1 MSYVETQ
8 APPPQG
14 IDPSAI
20 YMQTGDGVIDPSTA
34 SIFAGVSKYG
44 MHQKV
49 ELLEAATCGCCEQ
62 QNSYKIYDQNGQKI
76 LKIKED
82 SSCLCRV
89 CCRPYHQL
97 QLEVKNEIS
106 DDHEQVLLLDRPFR
120 CGSCCPVWGPCCQ
133 QQLDVYVREKGEGGE
148 DDPNLLGSVT
158 QPLCGGFC
166 TPTVE
171 LGDVGSCVG
180 TPLGDVC
187 PRNNACAHNNA
198 HALLRGL
205 QADVGKAAGRPGAV
219 KEKKQEEPFATIT
232 GPTCCFGGLTEMCCD
247 QTFSITHSAGD

>member
-171 LGDVGSCVG
+171 
-180 TPLGDVC
+180 
-187 PRNNACAHNNA
+187 
-198 HALLRGL
+198 
-205 QADVGKAAGRPGAV
+205 V

-247 QTFSITHSAGD
+247 QTFSITHSAGDVDVGTIVKEKPDSFGGKVGHPVHSSEVRSATQFTLRR